1 MVRNNC
7 ILVTTT
13 KWHELL
19 HLSSSQVEADTKPL
33 LHAHEMIKEGS
44 YKVDIHSLS
53 DEFLLLTF
61 ANLYECR
68 EKIYIID
75 SPGQHKKL

>member
-1 MVRNNC
+1 M
-7 ILVTTT
+7 
-13 KWHELL
+13 
-19 HLSSSQVEADTKPL
+19 EANTKPL
-33 LHAHEMIKEGS
+33 LHAHEMLKEGS